1 MNGEFL
7 HQILNLW
14 YSELLNIL
22 IANGVQDEKKY
33 KEAGE
38 TLPVFLIF

>member
-7 HQILNLW
+7 HQILSLR
-14 YSELLNIL
+14 YSGLLNIL
-22 IANGVQDEKKY
+22 VANGVQNEKKY
-33 KEAGE
+33 NKGGE